1 MLQVSNGTCEEEF
14 KFKVI
19 SNPNNS
25 ISVYPN
31 PSKTNED
38 VTIKLSQKNN
48 EFVEVKINDTNG
60 KLIQLLNYKNLDT
73 DIIKVH
79 FDFSGVYF
87 VHLKTKET
95 NKVFKVIIN

>member
-1 MLQVSNGTCEEEF
+1 
-14 KFKVI
+14 
-19 SNPNNS
+19 
-25 ISVYPN
+25 
-31 PSKTNED
+31 
-38 VTIKLSQKNN
+38 
-48 EFVEVKINDTNG
+48 
-60 KLIQLLNYKNLDT
+60 LLNYKNLDT